1 MSFEAWSL
9 AASAGTFLVITA
21 TAIATIVQL
30 RHMRSSSQVTALS
43 KLEEMWDD
51 PEFTKARRRVSLEL
65 DERLADPVFRADLRA
80 EIQNDE
86 LSHCLNSVCN
96 FFETMGVYVKHGLA
110 DPDVVCDFWGGN
122 VVLMWERLAPAI
134 AEVRQSDLGD
144 RVWENFEY
152 MVIVA
157 RRFAEKYPNGT
168 FPRGLS
174 RLSLKPTDKS
184 YQKKGAAGSGSA

>member
-1 MSFEAWSL
+1 MSFEALSL
-9 AASAGTFLVITA
+9 AASAGTFLVIAA
-21 TAIATIVQL
+21 TAIAAIVQL

-51 PEFTKARRRVSLEL
+51 PEFTKARRRLRVEL
-65 DERLADPVFRADLRA
+65 NERLADPAFRSDLRA
-80 EIQNDE
+80 ETQSDE
-86 LSHCLNSVCN
+86 LSFCLNSVCN

-122 VVLMWERLAPAI
+122 VVQNWERLAPAI
-134 AEVRQSDLGD
+134 AEVRQSSLGD

-157 RRFAEKYPNGT
+157 QRFAEEHPNGT
-168 FPRGLS
+168 FPRGTP
-174 RLSLKPTDKS
+174 RHSLETADKH
-184 YQKKGAAGSGSA
+184 